1 MYTEGH
7 TDPVEIALRRL
18 DAVAY
23 TLNIVR
29 SEIYD
34 PQESDSRAD
43 LLIAAYGVANEALAL
58 LSEVKEL
65 VWPEPQTLETG
76 QQEGN

>member
-1 MYTEGH
+1 MYIDGH
-7 TDPVEIALRRL
+7 SDHLETALRRL

-23 TLNIVR
+23 TLNMVR

-34 PQESDSRAD
+34 PQETDSRAD
-43 LLIAAYGVANEALAL
+43 LLIAAYGVANEACAL
-58 LSEVKEL
+58 LNEIKEL

>member
-43 LLIAAYGVANEALAL
+43 LLIAAYGVANEACAL

-76 QQEGN
+76 QQEG

>member
-76 QQEGN
+76 QQEG

>member
-43 LLIAAYGVANEALAL
+43 LLIAAYGVANEACTL
-58 LSEVKEL
+58 LSEIKEL

-76 QQEGN
+76 QQEG

>member
-1 MYTEGH
+1 M
-7 TDPVEIALRRL
+7 
-18 DAVAY
+18 
-23 TLNIVR
+23 VR

-34 PQESDSRAD
+34 PQESESRAD
-43 LLIAAYGVANEALAL
+43 ILIAAYGVANEACAL
-58 LSEVKEL
+58 LNEIKEL